1 MTFDEIKE
9 RMRQNGAI
17 LRGETER
24 AICIE
29 WRNNTLFI
37 PRPAKGDHYT
47 DAELDQIRDI
57 ILQETDYEFTVTFN
71 GDVTHH

>member
-9 RMRQNGAI
+9 RLRQDGAI

-24 AICIE
+24 AVCIE

-37 PRPAKGDHYT
+37 PRPAKGDDYT

-57 ILQETDYEFTVTFN
+57 ILKNTEYEFILTFN
-71 GDVTHH
+71 GDLTHH

>member
-9 RMRQNGAI
+9 RMRQDGARI
-17 LRGETER
+17 MEETYGAVR
-24 AICIE
+24 VE

-57 ILQETDYEFTVTFN
+57 ILQETDDELR
-71 GDVTHH
+71 